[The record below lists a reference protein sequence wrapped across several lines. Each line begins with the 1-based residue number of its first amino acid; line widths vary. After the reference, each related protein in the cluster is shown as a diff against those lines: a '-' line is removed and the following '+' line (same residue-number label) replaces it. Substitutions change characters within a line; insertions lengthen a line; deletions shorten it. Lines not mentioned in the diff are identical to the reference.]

1 VGGRGFLVCAHFLFF
16 LDDYAKGGGGQA
28 NVVFELAPMNE
39 HLPSHIYGTD
49 FELPQ

>member
-1 VGGRGFLVCAHFLFF
+1 VPIFNFF
-16 LDDYAKGGGGQA
+16 FDDYAKGGGGGQA
-28 NVVFELAPMNE
+28 NVVFELAPMNK